1 MSVQA
6 CIASRPSQ
14 RLVVPERYMP
24 TCLRILVSL
33 SETEVDYVDD
43 MLVLASP
50 DQEIVWLQ
58 IPMKE
63 PVLMYELQSLKL
75 YSYKFKLTIWIASIR
90 TVLRLNYL
98 LQYSKRSSSEGP
110 RRSMTITL

>member
-6 CIASRPSQ
+6 CIASCPSQ
-14 RLVVPERYMP
+14 RLVVPERNMP
-24 TCLRILVSL
+24 ACLLIFVSL
-33 SETEVDYVDD
+33 SKTEVNYVDD
-43 MLVLASP
+43 MLVLASA
-50 DQEIVWLQ
+50 DQEIVRLQ

-63 PVLMYELQSLKL
+63 PVLMHKLQSLKL
-75 YSYKFKLTIWIASIR
+75 YNYKFKFTIWIASIR

-110 RRSMTITL
+110 RRSITITL